1 MQFWLLK
8 SEPSE
13 YSWQKMGKEQVT
25 QWNGVCNYQAQN
37 YMRAMKLGDLA
48 FFYHTGK
55 ERVILGIVEVLKE
68 YYHVYNSKFGLVNV
82 KLLKPLSNQVTLN
95 SIKQNPL
102 LKNMV
107 ILKQSRLSV
116 SPVLEAEWN
125 EIIRMS
131 DV

>member
-1 MQFWLLK
+1 MQFWLFK

-25 QWNGVCNYQAQN
+25 QWSGVCNYQAQN

-68 YYHVYNSKFGLVNV
+68 YYHFYNSKFGLVNV
-82 KLLKPLSNQVTLN
+82 KLLKPLSNQVTLK

-116 SPVLEAEWN
+116 SPVLENEWN

>member
-13 YSWQKMGKEQVT
+13 YSWQKMEKEQVT

>member
-1 MQFWLLK
+1 MAKNGKGAGDAVEWCMQLSSSKLHESYEIRRSCIFII
-8 SEPSE
+8 
-13 YSWQKMGKEQVT
+13 QV
-25 QWNGVCNYQAQN
+25 
-37 YMRAMKLGDLA
+37 K
-48 FFYHTGK
+48 
-55 ERVILGIVEVLKE
+55 RVILGIVEVLKE

-82 KLLKPLSNQVTLN
+82 KFLKPLSNQVTLN

-116 SPVLEAEWN
+116 SPVLETEWN

-131 DV
+131 EC

>member
-1 MQFWLLK
+1 MRFWLLK
-8 SEPSE
+8 SEPSG
-13 YSWQKMGKEQVT
+13 YSWQKMEKEQVT
-25 QWNGVCNYQAQN
+25 QWDGVCNYQAQN

-68 YYHVYNSKFGLVNV
+68 YYHFYNSKFGLVNV
-82 KLLKPLSNQVTLN
+82 KLLKPLSKQVTLN
-95 SIKQNPL
+95 SIKRNPL

-116 SPVLEAEWN
+116 SPVLETEWN

>member
-48 FFYHTGK
+48 FFYHTG
-55 ERVILGIVEVLKE
+55 
-68 YYHVYNSKFGLVNV
+68 
-82 KLLKPLSNQVTLN
+82 
-95 SIKQNPL
+95 
-102 LKNMV
+102 
-107 ILKQSRLSV
+107 
-116 SPVLEAEWN
+116 
-125 EIIRMS
+125 
-131 DV
+131 

>member
-13 YSWQKMGKEQVT
+13 YSWQKMEIEKVAM
-25 QWNGVCNYQAQN
+25 WDGVHNYQAQN
-37 YMRAMKLGDLA
+37 YMKAMKIGDHA

-55 ERVILGIVEVLKE
+55 EKAILGIVEIFKE
-68 YYHVYNSKFGLVNV
+68 YYHANDPKFGLVDV
-82 KLLKPLSNQVTLN
+82 KFLKSLNQQVTLN
-95 SIKQNPL
+95 DIKQNPL
-102 LKNMV
+102 LKNML

-116 SPVLEAEWN
+116 SLLSEIEWN

-131 DV
+131 EC

>member
-13 YSWQKMGKEQVT
+13 YSWQKMEKEQVT

-102 LKNMV
+102 LKNMA